1 MNDRGTAAVPQLLF
15 ALPEGPAG
23 SVAAASLAVPL
34 AGISRP
40 ALLAAPLVA
49 AGWAR
54 AVARA
59 ARAQGLVCR
68 VAPVVTAD
76 LAGVTAEV
84 LGTEKE
90 RLRDLPDW
98 FRRDDEPAVDP
109 GLLERLRADCLARL
123 SSGERRSDLVRRAL
137 FGEVHRY
144 GVVHEERVRGIRE
157 AGAQEVV
164 AAAAELLAERPAPE
178 PPGTPPSFGAPPPV
192 GTGRSPESRTLTL
205 EGPRSH
211 YLLGTPGLPL
221 SCARKSALHLAWA
234 LLGGREGILD
244 RQLRK
249 ERGLTYSLA
258 AFSRELAE
266 GGYGMCFA
274 GCRPEA
280 LDEVAGGVRAA
291 LEGLGRDVVPPEL
304 LRSAKERLI
313 IQRYRA
319 LQPERALAE
328 RLTAYRA
335 AGLGTAELDGY
346 PAALAAVSGAEV
358 SAVAR
363 DLLAPD
369 TLLEVRMKG
378 AAGR

>member
-1 MNDRGTAAVPQLLF
+1 MTDRIAAAVPRLLF

-23 SVAAASLAVPL
+23 SVAAASLAVSL
-34 AGISRP
+34 TGASRP
-40 ALLAAPLVA
+40 AVLAAPLVA

-54 AVARA
+54 AVAGA
-59 ARAQGLVCR
+59 ARAQGVVCR
-68 VAPVVTAD
+68 VEPVVTAD

-84 LGTEKE
+84 LGSEKE
-90 RLRDLPDW
+90 LLHSLPDW
-98 FRRDDEPAVDP
+98 FRWDGPALDP
-109 GLLERLRADCLARL
+109 RLLERLRADCLARL
-123 SSGERRSDLVRRAL
+123 SSGESRSDLVRRAL
-137 FGEVHRY
+137 FGERHRY
-144 GVVHEERVRGIRE
+144 GIVHEERVRRIGE
-157 AGAQEVV
+157 ADAHEVV
-164 AAAAELLAERPAPE
+164 AAAAELLAERP
-178 PPGTPPSFGAPPPV
+178 PPPPFTTV
-192 GTGRSPESRTLTL
+192 LSPESRTVPV

-211 YLLGTPGLPL
+211 YLLGTPGVPL
-221 SCARKSALHLAWA
+221 ASARKSALHLAWA

-244 RQLRK
+244 RLLRK

-280 LDEVAGGVRAA
+280 LDEVAGCVRAA
-291 LEGLGRDVVPPEL
+291 LEGLGRDVVPPGL

-319 LQPERALAE
+319 LQSERALAE

-335 AGLGTAELDGY
+335 AGLGPAELDGY
-346 PAALAAVSGAEV
+346 PAELASVSGAEV

-369 TLLEVRMKG
+369 TLLEVRMTS
-378 AAGR
+378 AAGRREGAEGAIER

>member
-1 MNDRGTAAVPQLLF
+1 MNDRVAAAVPQLLF
-15 ALPEGPAG
+15 ARPDSPAG

-34 AGISRP
+34 AGVSRP

-54 AVARA
+54 AVAVA
-59 ARAQGLVCR
+59 ARTQGVVCR
-68 VAPVVTAD
+68 VEPVVTAD
-76 LAGVTAEV
+76 LAGVTVEV
-84 LGTEKE
+84 LGSE
-90 RLRDLPDW
+90 RESLRALPEW
-98 FRRDDEPAVDP
+98 FRRDAPALDP
-109 GLLERLRADCLARL
+109 WLLDRLRAECLARL
-123 SSGERRSDLVRRAL
+123 SSGERRSDVVRRAF
-137 FGEVHRY
+137 FGDRHRY
-144 GVVHEERVRGIRE
+144 GVVHEERVRRVRE
-157 AGAQEVV
+157 AGAQEV
-164 AAAAELLAERPAPE
+164 AAATAELLAEHPAPA
-178 PPGTPPSFGAPPPV
+178 PVSTVLSPG
-192 GTGRSPESRTLTL
+192 SRTVPV

-211 YLLGTPGLPL
+211 YLLGTPGVPL
-221 SCARKSALHLAWA
+221 SSARKSALHLAWA

-244 RQLRK
+244 RLLRK

-280 LDEVAGGVRAA
+280 LDEVAGCVRAA
-291 LEGLGRDVVPPEL
+291 LEGLGRDAVPPEL

-319 LQPERALAE
+319 LQSERALAE

-335 AGLGTAELDGY
+335 AGLGPAELDGY

-369 TLLEVRMKG
+369 TLLEVRTVG
-378 AAGR
+378 AAER